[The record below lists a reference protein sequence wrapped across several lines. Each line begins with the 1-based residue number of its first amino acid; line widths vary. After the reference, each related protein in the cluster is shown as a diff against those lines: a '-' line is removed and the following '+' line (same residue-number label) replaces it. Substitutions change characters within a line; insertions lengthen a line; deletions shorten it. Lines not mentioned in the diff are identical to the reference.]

1 MCKDDRVILENLAP
15 SSRDGADETGL
26 CAGHQIIFEDVLM
39 FGTADLTVLGRPT
52 LSRARVYA
60 TIEEMTLSEKVIIF
74 KKRRRQGY
82 QKSRGH
88 KQKLSVVRIDKVEYD
103 VSEEELMAGVG
114 STTVPLSRQSNQR
127 NVQMF

>member
-1 MCKDDRVILENLAP
+1 MTRARLPRLGTKSLQVLFGDAGEE
-15 SSRDGADETGL
+15 DETGL
-26 CAGHQIIFEDVLM
+26 AAGHQIVFEDVLM

-74 KKRRRQGY
+74 KKKRRQGY

-88 KQKLSVVRIDKVEYD
+88 K
-103 VSEEELMAGVG
+103 
-114 STTVPLSRQSNQR
+114 
-127 NVQMF
+127 

>member
-1 MCKDDRVILENLAP
+1 M
-15 SSRDGADETGL
+15 
-26 CAGHQIIFEDVLM
+26 FEDVLM

-74 KKRRRQGY
+74 KKKRRQGY

-88 KQKLSVVRIDKVEYD
+88 K
-103 VSEEELMAGVG
+103 
-114 STTVPLSRQSNQR
+114 
-127 NVQMF
+127 